1 MSYGLNVSLL
11 FNRKIDI
18 FVVFLDKYVFI
29 LLNVDNFGFFLDI
42 IFIIFYIIIKEIKSE
57 IIINQVDRD
66 FLNI

>member
-1 MSYGLNVSLL
+1 MNFGLNVNLL

-18 FVVFLDKYVFI
+18 FVVFLDKYIFI

-42 IFIIFYIIIKEIKSE
+42 IFIIFYITIKEIKSE

>member
-1 MSYGLNVSLL
+1 MNFGLNVNLL

-18 FVVFLDKYVFI
+18 FVVFLDKYIFI

-42 IFIIFYIIIKEIKSE
+42 IFKIFYIIIKEIKSE

>member
-1 MSYGLNVSLL
+1 MNFGLNVNLL

-18 FVVFLDKYVFI
+18 FVVFLDKYIFI

-57 IIINQVDRD
+57 IIIS
-66 FLNI
+66 